1 MPIIRRLRDC
11 REPYP
16 FACRAILESKASPH
30 QLLCLSRAVRLHGH
44 PEDAVEEGGLPTP
57 PNRGKTSRSS
67 LPGGSQRLFD
77 SLNGLEN
84 PAVLLT
90 CYGAGL
96 GISEAVSLHIGDVD
110 NQRMLLRVEHGKGAK
125 DRFVMLS
132 PTRLSFL
139 RAYFRIQRPQGLPA
153 LSFYN
158 KEVVYG
164 ILFRATSQ
172 TLLLTAAE
180 RLGVELGIFCVLHSW
195 GQSMHFHPHL
205 HCVVPG
211 GGLSF
216 LQERWIAAKRRFFLP
231 VKALSRRFR
240 KLMLKGLTKT
250 VWYMLSLP
258 RGPHPCLVVSRPL
271 YSPRRHQ

>member
-1 MPIIRRLRDC
+1 MM
-11 REPYP
+11 
-16 FACRAILESKASPH
+16 
-30 QLLCLSRAVRLHGH
+30 
-44 PEDAVEEGGLPTP
+44 
-57 PNRGKTSRSS
+57 
-67 LPGGSQRLFD
+67 
-77 SLNGLEN
+77 
-84 PAVLLT
+84 
-90 CYGAGL
+90 
-96 GISEAVSLHIGDVD
+96 EAVVWARDDTTKQIKPLLV
-110 NQRMLLRVEHGKGAK
+110 NQQEHQ
-125 DRFVMLS
+125 R
-132 PTRLSFL
+132 SFL
-139 RAYFRIQRPQGLPA
+139 PQTVPA
-153 LSFYN
+153 GTAIAQVSNCCPPSTPTSSSRFQKQIASFAFYN

-180 RLGVELGIFCVLHSW
+180 RLGVELGFFWVLHSW
-195 GQSMHFHPHL
+195 GQNMHFHPHL